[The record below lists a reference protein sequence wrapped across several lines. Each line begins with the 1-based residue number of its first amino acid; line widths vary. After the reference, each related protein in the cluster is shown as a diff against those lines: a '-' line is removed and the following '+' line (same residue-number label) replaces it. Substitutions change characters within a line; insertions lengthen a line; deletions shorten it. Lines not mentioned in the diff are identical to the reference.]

1 MSLPLVVELQRMAVS
16 RDSSVIQLVRTAK
29 LIAVKLGL
37 TDAKGWIDREL
48 NGYGDG
54 ELPPNYRI
62 IPGECKARNPFH
74 GWVPV
79 QFADAELQRACSE
92 AKIGLSLGSMEPY
105 LGIKDSHVMLQ
116 YSYEMERNLQKLFK
130 TDMQFAVRL
139 ATGQIDGI
147 FDAVRNLTL
156 DWSLQL
162 EQAGVLGES
171 MSFTLTEK
179 QEAQSV
185 TQQFFIQN
193 AGVVGNV
200 SDNATV
206 NNHQQVTGEL
216 SVRGIRDLVEQART
230 ALSALP
236 PETAGQVSPLLAE
249 IDAEASKPQ
258 PNHGKLKAALASV
271 RTICE
276 GAGGSLVASA
286 IVTGVQSL
294 LS

>member
-1 MSLPLVVELQRMAVS
+1 
-16 RDSSVIQLVRTAK
+16 
-29 LIAVKLGL
+29 
-37 TDAKGWIDREL
+37 
-48 NGYGDG
+48 
-54 ELPPNYRI
+54 
-62 IPGECKARNPFH
+62 
-74 GWVPV
+74 
-79 QFADAELQRACSE
+79 
-92 AKIGLSLGSMEPY
+92 
-105 LGIKDSHVMLQ
+105 MLQ
-116 YSYEMERNLQKLFK
+116 YSYEMERNLQELFQ
-130 TDMQFAVRL
+130 TDMKFAVRL
-139 ATGQIDGI
+139 AAGQIDGI

-162 EQAGVLGES
+162 EQAGVLGEN

-206 NNHQQVTGEL
+206 TNNQQVTGAL
-216 SVRGIRDLVEQART
+216 SIDGIRDLVEQART
-230 ALSALP
+230 ALPALP
-236 PETAGQVSPLLAE
+236 PETAGQVTPLLAE